1 MILWPK
7 PILQKLRFAIS
18 KGLVLREV
26 REYDETCVCLDE
38 IKAKISKKCSTA
50 AHNVEE
56 VVFEGDGLEMG
67 KLFAIY
73 NLFLH

>member
-1 MILWPK
+1 MAEADSTEV
-7 PILQKLRFAIS
+7 AI
-18 KGLVLREV
+18 RDIERARAEEV

-38 IKAKISKKCSTA
+38 IKAKNSKKCSTA

-56 VVFEGDGLEMG
+56 VVFEGGGLEMG